1 MTRRRLLPLSGAV
14 RERGEMGNVCIC
26 RFRTPPWKMN
36 TETSRETLLDVS
48 KKDAMKVLNKS

>member
-1 MTRRRLLPLSGAV
+1 
-14 RERGEMGNVCIC
+14 MGNVCIC